1 MRTYRINIGT
11 VGALLL
17 LAAVVQPAIASQA
30 DQATQRTVEESLR
43 DDRDLRRIEVSVR
56 GVEVTLAGT
65 VPTLWAKTEAIRLAL
80 EVDGIDLVATE
91 LELPTVNVNDDMGL
105 ALNVSEAIQRYA
117 YYTMWD
123 YVDGLINRGV
133 VTLTGRVM
141 GVRNKPDEIFERVAK
156 VPGVRE
162 IRNEIRQMTP
172 SRTDEQLRLTIADR
186 LFFTEHFER
195 YAGVRDS
202 PFHIIVERS
211 VVTLHG
217 WVQSNIERLEMQ
229 RICAQVEGVLRV
241 KNELQTLK

>member
-17 LAAVVQPAIASQA
+17 LAAMVQPAIASQA

-65 VPTLWAKTEAIRLAL
+65 VPTLWAKTEAIRRAL

>member
-1 MRTYRINIGT
+1 MRTYWINVGT

-17 LAAVVQPAIASQA
+17 LASTVQPAIASQA
-30 DQATQRTVEESLR
+30 DQATQRAVEESLR

-56 GVEVTLAGT
+56 GVEAALTGT

-80 EVDGIDLVATE
+80 EVDGINLVATE
-91 LELPTVNVNDDMGL
+91 LELPTINDDMGI
-105 ALNVSEAIQRYA
+105 ALNVSEAIQRYVH
-117 YYTMWD
+117 YTMWD

-133 VTLTGRVM
+133 VTLTGRVL
-141 GVRNKPDEIFERVAK
+141 VDRNKPDEIFERVAK

-172 SRTDEQLRLTIADR
+172 SRTDEQLRLTIANQ
-186 LFFTEHFER
+186 LFFSDHFER

-211 VVTLHG
+211 VITLYG

-241 KNELQTLK
+241 ENELQTLE